1 MALGK
6 YPDVTLAQARG
17 RLEEARKMLADGIDP
32 MAHRRATRISAQN
45 SYETVAAKWLDH
57 WQVGKSPRHVAY
69 VRRRM
74 EADILPKLGARPITE
89 IDAPEL
95 VAMAKILRTAE
106 PVTWPSG
113 PCRPTKFSRG
123 EDGQRDDGDRKFS
136 VSNANDS
143 NDPLPPLPR
152 SSPSDEVPRSP
163 SQAL

>member
-1 MALGK
+1 MASKSSLSRECVTRLRRWLGQALRQLTPK
-6 YPDVTLAQARG
+6 SETAAAIHYALVNIAEMGHNIVSVPQLYGATYTL
-17 RLEEARKMLADGIDP
+17 LA
-32 MAHRRATRISAQN
+32 H
-45 SYETVAAKWLDH
+45 
-57 WQVGKSPRHVAY
+57 
-69 VRRRM
+69 
-74 EADILPKLGARPITE
+74 ILPKLGARPITE

-143 NDPLPPLPR
+143 HDPLPPLPR